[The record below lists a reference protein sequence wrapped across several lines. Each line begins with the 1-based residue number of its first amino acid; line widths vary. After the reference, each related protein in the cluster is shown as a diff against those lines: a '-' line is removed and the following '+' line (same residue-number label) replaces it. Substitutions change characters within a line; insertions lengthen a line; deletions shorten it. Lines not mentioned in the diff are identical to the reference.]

1 MWIASNRCRSYFIY
15 GAGKGE
21 EDLEFK
27 VCSYH
32 LKKDLKNKRKEKMAK
47 NRNAIK

>member
-1 MWIASNRCRSYFIY
+1 MMVEMEIWIASNRCRSYFIY

-32 LKKDLKNKRKEKMAK
+32 LKKRLKKQKRKDG
-47 NRNAIK
+47 